1 MRKDILIAVIIS
13 LALAIAILSLP
24 DILEPVARS
33 VLTYLGVYWAFAVFI
48 IRSYSWSKTGRT
60 HLAHNSVLWTYAE

>member
-1 MRKDILIAVIIS
+1 VRKDILIAVIIS

-33 VLTYLGVYWAFAVFI
+33 VLTYLGVYWPFAVFI
-48 IRSYSWSKTGRT
+48 
-60 HLAHNSVLWTYAE
+60 